1 MSESTPIPDPSTFPD
16 GSGAAQ
22 TEGVASVASIQNEH
36 NGTNGQDTTM
46 GGQEDP
52 GVKAVKPG
60 DNPANNPQSSED
72 PINAPSPRRSH
83 SYRSDTNPGMVTLKL
98 PSDVLAQL
106 TLNNNTTTTPTPTPT
121 TNANTMV
128 GRSFVP
134 DPATTAGNSR
144 AASAD
149 RTGDRVAMPTEA
161 AAHGAPTRQYLNA
174 KVTYHVMEAMK
185 IVAKERPADP
195 LRVLGE
201 FLLQR
206 SKEVEGTANGTGA
219 NGDEAK
225 DADKIADKIADE

>member
-1 MSESTPIPDPSTFPD
+1 MSESTPIPDSSTLPD
-16 GSGAAQ
+16 TSGAAQ

-36 NGTNGQDTTM
+36 NGINGQDTTM
-46 GGQEDP
+46 GGQEDS
-52 GVKAVKPG
+52 GVKTVKPG
-60 DNPANNPQSSED
+60 DNPADNSQGSED
-72 PINAPSPRRSH
+72 PTNAPLPKRSH

-106 TLNNNTTTTPTPTPT
+106 TLNNTTTPA
-121 TNANTMV
+121 TNATTMV

-134 DPATTAGNSR
+134 DPATTSTTTAGNSR

-225 DADKIADKIADE
+225 EADKNTDE